1 MDLVSGS
8 DHALSEL
15 IRNLQES
22 ISRLKEYEGD
32 DGFEIE
38 EGGKRL
44 CWNLLYVVFTGMQIN
59 IAEVVQNLKSE
70 IDRKFTECYNH
81 VGDSCQ

>member
-22 ISRLKEYEGD
+22 ISRLKDYERE
-32 DGFEIE
+32 DGFEVQ
-38 EGGKRL
+38 EGGKCL
-44 CWNLLYVVFTGMQIN
+44 C
-59 IAEVVQNLKSE
+59 
-70 IDRKFTECYNH
+70 
-81 VGDSCQ
+81 